1 MTRAH
6 RDESGAALLLA
17 VGFMVVLGL
26 IGAAMLSSLS
36 TGLHS
41 RVALDQARTR
51 EYAADSGIQYAITQV
66 RALPAPGAAFTGCAT
81 GTHYSYTSADDPPLQ
96 IRVNCSNVFQVT
108 RSGFQQRN
116 VVFDACVENGADCN
130 DAHSVIRAQVNFQT
144 VGPGGPDNVTRT
156 WVQSW
161 SVHA

>member
-1 MTRAH
+1 MTRAR

-17 VGFMVVLGL
+17 LGFTVVLGL

-36 TGLHS
+36 SGLHS

-51 EYAADSGIQYAITQV
+51 EYAADSGIQYAISQV
-66 RALPAPGAAFTGCAT
+66 RALPAPGAAFSGCT
-81 GTHYSYTSADDPPLQ
+81 NGTHYSYTSADDSPVN
-96 IRVNCSNVFQVT
+96 IRINCSNAFQQT

-116 VVFDACVENGADCN
+116 VVFNACVENGADCD
-130 DAHSVIRAQVNFQT
+130 DAHSIIRAQVNFQT
-144 VGPGGPDNVTRT
+144 VGPGGADNVTRT

-161 SVHA
+161 SVNG